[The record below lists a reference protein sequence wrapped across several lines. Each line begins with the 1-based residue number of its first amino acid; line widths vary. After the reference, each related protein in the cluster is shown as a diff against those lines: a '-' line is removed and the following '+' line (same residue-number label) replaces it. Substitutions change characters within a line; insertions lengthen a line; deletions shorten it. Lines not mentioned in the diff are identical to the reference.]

1 MRVIHFTQGATDEL
15 TGFRASGV
23 RSVPLADGDGDT
35 HVTCLHFVP
44 GATIRAPPVTHD
56 SALLIVSGNVNVVL
70 DAGGSAFLSAG
81 MGVVIDAG
89 QHYSLNSSTGA
100 IAIAV
105 ESRRLQATTR
115 AVSSPARIRGQRWPG
130 E

>member
-1 MRVIHFTQGATDEL
+1 MT
-15 TGFRASGV
+15 SGV
-23 RSVPLADGDGDT
+23 AKLFRTGRRDRDARHPLHAGRNGRVDRLSRIGRQVRTLADGDGDT
-35 HVTCLHFVP
+35 PVTCLHFVP

-70 DAGGSAFLSAG
+70 DAGGSTFLSAG

-105 ESRRLQATTR
+105 ESR
-115 AVSSPARIRGQRWPG
+115 
-130 E
+130 